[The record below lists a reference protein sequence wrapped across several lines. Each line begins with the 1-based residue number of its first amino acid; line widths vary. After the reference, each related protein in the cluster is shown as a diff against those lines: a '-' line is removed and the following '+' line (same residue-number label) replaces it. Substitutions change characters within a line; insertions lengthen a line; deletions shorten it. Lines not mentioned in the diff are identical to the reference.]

1 MEAAKAPAPAAKPE
15 PAPKPTA
22 ESKPL
27 SAPTGWLDTAP
38 AKHFTAQLIGSSN
51 PDALERF
58 VSKNGLGDAAALI
71 ETQRDGKAW
80 FLVVY
85 GDFASRSEANA
96 AFSGLPL
103 AVRKH
108 GGWVRTIGEV
118 RKLRDGG

>member
-1 MEAAKAPAPAAKPE
+1 VAKATS
-15 PAPKPTA
+15 PKPTV
-22 ESKPL
+22 KPGPA
-27 SAPTGWLDTAP
+27 STPGQPAAPVGWFDAAP

-58 VSKNGLGDAAALI
+58 VSKNKLGDAAALI
-71 ETQRDGKAW
+71 ETQRNGKAW

-85 GDFASRSEANA
+85 GDFASRSAANK
-96 AFSGLPL
+96 AFSDLPL
-103 AVRKH
+103 GVRKH